1 MNSWTSGQA
10 PERLEGTLN
19 VDTTYILR
27 EDEAPEGYAKAN
39 DVEFMI
45 DQYGSVKLL
54 SGTSNG
60 NAELQ
65 DSTISLYDTMLDVEE
80 LVTQYRET
88 PGQDEE
94 GSFLAKT
101 EDFLKIAGLIALM
114 TVSFLGLVYAIR
126 RFRKGHE

>member
-1 MNSWTSGQA
+1 M
-10 PERLEGTLN
+10 
-19 VDTTYILR
+19 R

-39 DVEFMI
+39 DVEFTI

-126 RFRKGHE
+126 RFRKGRE

>member
-1 MNSWTSGQA
+1 M
-10 PERLEGTLN
+10 
-19 VDTTYILR
+19 DTTYILR

-39 DVEFMI
+39 DVESRLI
-45 DQYGSVKLL
+45 NTVGVKLL

-80 LVTQYRET
+80 LVTQYHET

-114 TVSFLGLVYAIR
+114 TVSFLGLVNAIR